1 VNWVLLVSDPLGAYL
16 PANVMEFVVPGAV
29 AAGLLGFVL
38 YKLLVEWDMIPDFLF
53 E

>member
-1 VNWVLLVSDPLGAYL
+1 MNLFFLVSDPLGAYL
-16 PANVMEFVVPGAV
+16 PPTVMEFVVPGAV

-38 YKLLVEWDMIPDFLF
+38 YKLMVEWDLIPDFLF